1 MIKWLLMMYFFC
13 KQKHPTTFLYNA
25 ILRSVEKHRAA
36 TNLHYYCMAQSY
48 IVSIHTCIFAPYTY
62 FCKKNGLKLPYYYL
76 PFYLRITNS
85 PLTCYISFLVSQNLL
100 GRILNLKKI
109 VKLFIEWPGIF
120 DSSPLWSV
128 RLRFG
133 FNARK
138 FGNNINFFKKPI
150 PVCHVKDSKFS
161 FSLCDLEG
169 DVSDYC
175 HLMQKWEL

>member
-1 MIKWLLMMYFFC
+1 MMYFFC

-25 ILRSVEKHRAA
+25 ILHSVEKHRAA

-48 IVSIHTCIFAPYTY
+48 IVSIPTCIFAPYTY
-62 FCKKNGLKLPYYYL
+62 FCKKNCFKIYYTIFQDYKFSL
-76 PFYLRITNS
+76 NVLYFFSSRCL
-85 PLTCYISFLVSQNLL
+85 SQNLS
-100 GRILNLKKI
+100 LNFKFKKNCEA
-109 VKLFIEWPGIF
+109 FQRMAWPGIF
-120 DSSPLWSV
+120 YSSPLWSV
-128 RLRFG
+128 RLRFC

-175 HLMQKWEL
+175 HLMQK